1 MRRGGRLLARPF
13 KGGGKNLARDEEGQ
27 ALIYVSIILA
37 VLVTIIFAVFD
48 LGRLTTA
55 KIQAQNGADA
65 AALSAVALK
74 VSIHHTREMAY
85 LAMTEEG
92 FKARVELLT
101 ALSELGNPS
110 GFKQHIDRAN
120 AHNQKIKD
128 LQKGLR
134 AFNAWIDQA
143 GPALVAD
150 AARYGYTANVIGM
163 NDHLT
168 TAAGVEAANLK
179 EIDQPGALR
188 ENSREEQTVGGVIYP
203 EEGLGPHH
211 FGGKSLV
218 EVNPKYQGLNWSLFG
233 GALTGPVEVP
243 AWAAAGF
250 VSSDDIVKDP
260 ATKAQA
266 MRLGPFGLRWL
277 SPRLVRTGQK
287 NGGKFGPADEGGNIV
302 SQH

>member
-1 MRRGGRLLARPF
+1 MKSVVSCRRLF
-13 KGGGKNLARDEEGQ
+13 EDESGQ
-27 ALIYVSIILA
+27 ALIYVALILA
-37 VLVTIIFAVFD
+37 VLVTVIFAIFD

-65 AALSAVALK
+65 AALAAVSVK
-74 VSIHHTREMAY
+74 ISVHHTREMAY

-101 ALSELGNPS
+101 ALSALGDVK
-110 GFKQHIDRAN
+110 GFQLHISRAN
-120 AHNQKIKD
+120 AHIQKIKD
-128 LQKGLR
+128 LQKGLT
-134 AFNAWIDQA
+134 AFNAWIDKA
-143 GPALVAD
+143 GPAIVAD
-150 AARYGYTANVIGM
+150 AARYGYVANVQGM

-168 TAAGVEAANLK
+168 TAAGVEAANLR

-188 ENSREEQTVGGVIYP
+188 ENSRQEQTVGGVVYP
-203 EEGLGPHH
+203 EEGLGPHRM
-211 FGGKSLV
+211 GGKSLV
-218 EVNPKYQGLNWSLFG
+218 EVVPKYQGLNWSLL
-233 GALTGPVEVP
+233 GANALGGPVDVP

-250 VSSDDIVKDP
+250 VSSDDIIKDP

-287 NGGKFGPADEGGNIV
+287 NGGTFGGPGEGGHIV